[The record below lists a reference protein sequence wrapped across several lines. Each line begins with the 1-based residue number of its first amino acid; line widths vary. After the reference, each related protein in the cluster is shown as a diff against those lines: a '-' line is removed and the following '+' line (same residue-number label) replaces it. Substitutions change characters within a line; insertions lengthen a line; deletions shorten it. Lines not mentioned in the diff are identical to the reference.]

1 MYPFFCEKN
10 EVKNDPICIIICVL
24 QKRNYLRFLSEMKAP
39 ATLDNEA
46 AAKVTTSAFK
56 PDFGNFAF
64 DFFFGEFASF
74 FLSAFLS
81 SFLSAFLS

>member
-1 MYPFFCEKN
+1 MN
-10 EVKNDPICIIICVL
+10 
-24 QKRNYLRFLSEMKAP
+24 AP

-46 AAKVTTSAFK
+46 AAKVTTSALK
-56 PDFGNFAF
+56 PAFGNFAF
-64 DFFFGEFASF
+64 DFFFGEFTSF